1 MATGGTW
8 KVKVSQIECASPS
21 RANPDCDQ
29 WITGIS
35 GQVSSFN
42 WPNVQLKAKD
52 YTYCIRREVG
62 MYTAN
67 VYRDLRGLCREIRVQ
82 GFQKGL
88 HPSIRNRAVCSKQP
102 FLLGTLAQ
110 LSRTVWQA
118 ARTPGANC
126 AAVQTSVPRRK
137 ARLDYTGPIDLLWF
151 TCMSAFSM
159 NSEGV
164 PFMDFVGKL

>member
-1 MATGGTW
+1 M
-8 KVKVSQIECASPS
+8 S
-21 RANPDCDQ
+21 
-29 WITGIS
+29 
-35 GQVSSFN
+35 
-42 WPNVQLKAKD
+42 KD
-52 YTYCIRREVG
+52 KR
-62 MYTAN
+62 
-67 VYRDLRGLCREIRVQ
+67 
-82 GFQKGL
+82 
-88 HPSIRNRAVCSKQP
+88 PSIRNRAVCSKQP